1 MRRFCIGTF
10 LSCSIFFVS
19 SLEAFTEEW
28 APNAVRIG
36 QKAVYTLEFSE
47 GEILSPEIPSLGI
60 YPDPESPDLPLFEV
74 FVSDKD
80 GGRIRL
86 EVAYYSVGTF
96 VLPLNWTDSRGAKIV
111 SKAALKVE
119 SSLQEKDKSP
129 EDILPPDTFSGPY
142 GWRLAGFIAGIAA
155 LLLGALYAYYLHKTR
170 SKAPVDAILQAD
182 PWITKILR
190 YESMISELMEND
202 PISARDFYRCLSGWI
217 REAVSQKLSAPT
229 AHLTESELF
238 SRIYDSFPLN
248 GDEAV
253 AWERLL
259 KKAQYSPQESTVSR
273 EEAIAALDFW
283 KEALQK

>member
-1 MRRFCIGTF
+1 MGAF

-28 APNAVRIG
+28 APNAVQIG

-74 FVSDKD
+74 FVSNKD

-96 VLPLNWTDSRGAKIV
+96 VLPLNWTDSAGAKIV

-142 GWRLAGFIAGIAA
+142 GWRLAGFIAGIVA
-155 LLLGALYAYYLHKTR
+155 LLVGALYAYYLHKTR
-170 SKAPVDAILQAD
+170 SKAPMDAILQAD

-273 EEAIAALDFW
+273 EEAIVALDFW